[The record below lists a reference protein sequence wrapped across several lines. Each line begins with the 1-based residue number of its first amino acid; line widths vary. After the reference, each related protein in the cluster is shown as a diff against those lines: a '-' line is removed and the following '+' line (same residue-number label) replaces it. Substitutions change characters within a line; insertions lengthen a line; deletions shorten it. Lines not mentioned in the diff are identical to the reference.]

1 MLFTKKYK
9 MENLSSVK
17 NNVLAYIYLAILNLL
32 ALKLN
37 LPDTI
42 LGNITTFKPKTVYKV
57 QLICFIEA
65 DNYLKL
71 QLYC

>member
-65 DNYLKL
+65 HNYLKY